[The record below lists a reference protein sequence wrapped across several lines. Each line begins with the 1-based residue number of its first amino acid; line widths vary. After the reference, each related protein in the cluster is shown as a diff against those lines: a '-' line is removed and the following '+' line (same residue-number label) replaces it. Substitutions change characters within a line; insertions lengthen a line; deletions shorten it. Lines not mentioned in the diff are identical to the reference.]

1 MKKQIVVRKINNERI
16 SKFMENR
23 LTSETVNQIINLW
36 DIKLSK
42 DELIYPKGGV
52 DQPVIETLILR
63 YPRMLSLIRESGYLK
78 EETKTLLI
86 KRINEIMEWLIK
98 ELRKE
103 DVEYSNEKFLE
114 SIKWF

>member
-1 MKKQIVVRKINNERI
+1 MTKALVVKKVENERI
-16 SKFMENR
+16 NKFMENR

-63 YPRMLSLIRESGYLK
+63 YPRMFTFIRESEFLK

-86 KRINEIMEWLIK
+86 KRVEEIMEFLIK

-103 DVEYSNEKFLE
+103 DIEYCNEKFLE